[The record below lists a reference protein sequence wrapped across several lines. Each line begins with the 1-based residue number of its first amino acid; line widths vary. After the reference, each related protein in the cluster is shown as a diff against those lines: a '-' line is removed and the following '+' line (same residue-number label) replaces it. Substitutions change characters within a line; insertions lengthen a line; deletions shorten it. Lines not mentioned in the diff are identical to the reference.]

1 MEQLKRAESSHA
13 NGRCGRVGDT
23 EHVELTVE
31 SLHGNKKSFQ
41 RQFPRGSSAR
51 AMLAHL
57 SLQGVAVLRFRGAP
71 LTRELPADAR
81 EGEVLRVVSKAP
93 LRGGGCGSSKVHGL
107 APNSRAMEAAA
118 KDVRRFMRANPA
130 LRDRAGLG
138 SPPQS
143 VVQAEAAPAPAG
155 SLPPHFGVQALLDS
169 VKSGAIA
176 PLRGRFVVAL
186 HARGGRLA
194 RRQDLPPEAF
204 FSPAEL
210 CRLVEALG
218 DDYGLLFVALSYRCA
233 PALIAAALPRLPAH
247 RVGRAC
253 VPSAGL
259 SKGHPDPDGFH
270 LDIVAAVA
278 KLYLNG
284 STYYAKGAEGSP
296 LAAAFKKAGL
306 GEDAADF
313 ALFWDFARRS
323 LPRDSLNHDACAH
336 FSRHA
341 AHPARPPQPLP
352 KAAGA

>member
-1 MEQLKRAESSHA
+1 M
-13 NGRCGRVGDT
+13 
-23 EHVELTVE
+23 
-31 SLHGNKKSFQ
+31 
-41 RQFPRGSSAR
+41 
-51 AMLAHL
+51 
-57 SLQGVAVLRFRGAP
+57 
-71 LTRELPADAR
+71 
-81 EGEVLRVVSKAP
+81 LRVVSKAP
-93 LRGGGCGSSKVHGL
+93 LRGGGCGSSKV
-107 APNSRAMEAAA
+107 APYSPAMEAAA
-118 KDVRRFMRANPA
+118 ADVRRFMRANPA
-130 LRDRAGLG
+130 LRNRAGLG

-143 VVQAEAAPAPAG
+143 TLQAEAAPPPAG

-247 RVGRAC
+247 RAGRAC

-259 SKGHPDPDGFH
+259 SKGHPDPYGFH

-284 STYYAKGAEGSP
+284 SDKNKGAAGSP
-296 LAAAFKKAGL
+296 LAAAFEKAGL

-323 LPRDSLNHDACAH
+323 LPRDSLNHDACVLI
-336 FSRHA
+336 F
-341 AHPARPPQPLP
+341 
-352 KAAGA
+352 